1 MEKVKKEIELAFWKF
16 AIPLM
21 TRSSALRIIIGKGS
35 TLINDKQ
42 FTRNLGILLIACCF
56 GFAAG
61 MLAFSIYTIV
71 S

>member
-1 MEKVKKEIELAFWKF
+1 
-16 AIPLM
+16 M

-71 S
+71 T